1 MIQLLL
7 NPKFPYWTHHP
18 FSLHKNTNS
27 HPGHK
32 SETKSDILK
41 VPRTAMTSA
50 FKRRSCSSQ
59 YTGRKVS
66 WDFTTRNTEMSR
78 KENISPNAHI
88 DAAHMSTH
96 RKWQV
101 EMVKWFVA
109 IKQHQK
115 NAKRF
120 GWTWNHFSLSWS
132 LKEWKTSFLNHV
144 GKLWSNSFKVTSTN
158 SNTWICPNHLHH
170 FDGCISRTVGT
181 RPITHKLTSTVLK
194 CLIRGEVYRDT
205 HERWC

>member
-1 MIQLLL
+1 
-7 NPKFPYWTHHP
+7 
-18 FSLHKNTNS
+18 
-27 HPGHK
+27 
-32 SETKSDILK
+32 
-41 VPRTAMTSA
+41 MTSA

-66 WDFTTRNTEMSR
+66 WDLTKRTHWRS
-78 KENISPNAHI
+78 SYAHPPK
-88 DAAHMSTH
+88 M
-96 RKWQV
+96 KGWNGQ
-101 EMVKWFVA
+101 MVRCNKA
-109 IKQHQK
+109 TPKK
-115 NAKRF
+115 KANRF

-132 LKEWKTSFLNHV
+132 LKEWKTSFLNYV
-144 GKLWSNSFKVTSTN
+144 GKLWSNSLKVTSTN

-170 FDGCISRTVGT
+170 FDGCISRTAGT